1 MKYVEVDPHTGD
13 VSWDAYFE
21 YLRAVREDFPPEL
34 YSYAANGEH
43 YCLDGRNSLHDAWLI
58 GVQFGY
64 RAQEV
69 VLAFLGAW
77 HDRKH
82 VLTYVGVETYALD
95 IDVQYRSGD
104 RDIVIHE
111 FRVDDGLVTH
121 EIVFS
126 TGKSIVIRSRN
137 VIPTTE
143 VLS

>member
-1 MKYVEVDPHTGD
+1 V
-13 VSWDAYFE
+13 
-21 YLRAVREDFPPEL
+21 
-34 YSYAANGEH
+34 
-43 YCLDGRNSLHDAWLI
+43 DGRNTLHDAWLI

-82 VLTYVGVETYALD
+82 VLTYVGVEAYVLD
-95 IDVQYRSGD
+95 IEVEYEAGD
-104 RDIVIHE
+104 RDISVHE
-111 FRVDDGLVTH
+111 FRLDGGLITH

-126 TGKSIVIRSRN
+126 TGKSIVIRAQN
-137 VIPTTE
+137 VIPITE

>member
-1 MKYVEVDPHTGD
+1 MLTAKERNPCSRVGR
-13 VSWDAYFE
+13 FE
-21 YLRAVREDFPPEL
+21 C
-34 YSYAANGEH
+34 G
-43 YCLDGRNSLHDAWLI
+43 
-58 GVQFGY
+58 
-64 RAQEV
+64 
-69 VLAFLGAW
+69 LAIIRPFLGAW

-111 FRVDDGLVTH
+111 FRLDDGLITH

-137 VIPTTE
+137 VSPTTE